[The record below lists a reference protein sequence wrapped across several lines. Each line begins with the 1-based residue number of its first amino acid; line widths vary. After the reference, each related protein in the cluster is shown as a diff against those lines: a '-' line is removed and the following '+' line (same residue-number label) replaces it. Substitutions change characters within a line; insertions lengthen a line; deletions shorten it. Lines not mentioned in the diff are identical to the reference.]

1 MLEFQYELAGE
12 LKTPEGACFSGIPKL
27 FLVLPLWVL
36 PGSYSGDWRT
46 HPPPHIWFQQGHT
59 QSSHSEI
66 VFQNAANILFFLT
79 GLVLKGNY
87 FTTVL
92 ATWGRQNTQLQP
104 TVPFH
109 MGEKKY
115 LTPAPLD
122 FLSHLRKGRA
132 NWETILQVT
141 AQEHRINKRLK
152 PNNRTRVCSPS
163 PRAYH
168 HISRATVW

>member
-12 LKTPEGACFSGIPKL
+12 LKIPEGACFSGVPKL
-27 FLVLPLWVL
+27 LLVLPLRVL
-36 PGSYSGDWRT
+36 PGSYNGDWRT
-46 HPPPHIWFQQGHT
+46 HPPPHTWFQQGHR

-66 VFQNAANILFFLT
+66 VFKNAASILFFLT
-79 GLVLKGNY
+79 GIVLKGNY

-92 ATWGRQNTQLQP
+92 ATCRRENTQLQP

-115 LTPAPLD
+115 QTLAPLD

-132 NWETILQVT
+132 N
-141 AQEHRINKRLK
+141 
-152 PNNRTRVCSPS
+152 
-163 PRAYH
+163 
-168 HISRATVW
+168 